1 MVFARQLSD
10 GQSQMALRLGGIRY
24 EGTQQG
30 VKRWQGQEAEG
41 GHSEKRE
48 EKEEEGVELR
58 HKGEGNQIS

>member
-1 MVFARQLSD
+1 
-10 GQSQMALRLGGIRY
+10 MALRLGGIRY